1 MEMMIIVMVI
11 ITALLTVV
19 AGSAW
24 ATISFQIKT
33 LNDRIKDYYLITPDK
48 QMAQGV
54 ISEKLFNAMKDI
66 CETAKAHAKAEK
78 QYHLLR
84 NSNTAVAS
92 EAAKAWDCCYDFERA
107 LATAVERLIEIDEPH
122 EIVKR

>member
-33 LNDRIKDYYLITPDK
+33 LNDRLTYSP
-48 QMAQGV
+48 A
-54 ISEKLFNAMKDI
+54 
-66 CETAKAHAKAEK
+66 
-78 QYHLLR
+78 
-84 NSNTAVAS
+84 
-92 EAAKAWDCCYDFERA
+92 
-107 LATAVERLIEIDEPH
+107 
-122 EIVKR
+122 